1 MLRLDASVLAA
12 VDARAGE
19 VGLSRQ
25 DWLRRVVEHGLL
37 VRGVVLVESRRVRIA
52 AWGRRNRRQMAW
64 AQAAGMVR
72 L

>member
-52 AWGRRNRRQMAW
+52 GDGGGGVAGREREGE
-64 AQAAGMVR
+64 AGD
-72 L
+72 